1 MMWHV
6 GFQGTVKYKA
16 NAKVRQGHGLVP
28 GFSSRKETMVIRKN
42 SQMSYYLPWFFL
54 LLTTHFEKYC
64 T

>member
-42 SQMSYYLPWFFL
+42 S
-54 LLTTHFEKYC
+54 
-64 T
+64 